1 MIKASLKHI
10 IYLDAISLYGYA
22 TPTYLPTIWFKW
34 IDPNDFDSNKYSSI
48 SSKRSALEVD
58 LGHPKELCGLHNK

>member
-1 MIKASLKHI
+1 M
-10 IYLDAISLYGYA
+10 
-22 TPTYLPTIWFKW
+22 PMYLPTIWFKW

-58 LGHPKELCGLHNK
+58 LGHPKELCGLHNKYFLIPDKIEIKK